1 MTSHDITPGSVHD
14 DPAADRFRL
23 SDGMVTALVV
33 LAVSLIHVI
42 ALIGNRGPV
51 LYSDALGYLGNAR
64 FLAGGAQPTFDGSFA
79 YAAGYSL
86 LLVPIYW
93 ITERSDTVW
102 AIAVAMNVVLSVLIM
117 LPASWLGRHL
127 FGLGRRPALLV
138 AAAVSLTPALI
149 LQPGRLWTETL
160 FPVVFLAATAFVLA
174 MFRTNRS
181 LFALAAG
188 GFVGY
193 LVFIHGRGMAVAVAF
208 LVVIVIAAATR
219 RLAVLPMAVAA
230 VSAAVVIAGDLS
242 MRSYLSDRL
251 WSATATSANAGSA
264 SRILAAF
271 SPSELA
277 DTLSTALGHVW
288 YVATVSFGL
297 TVVGVVALV
306 WLVGRFEPFAD
317 ASDGV
322 RLTALFALIAIAGVA
337 ALSAGLLSEVNRVDH
352 RVYGRYLE
360 GVSPILILSGSAWL
374 LRARTVW
381 RIWAVGA
388 AAIPV
393 AGLLLVVWRGS
404 EQFVGN
410 VQKLSIPGLL
420 GLQTIVDPTTDVFL
434 DGLSIAAISFVSA
447 VVGLAAALYARHR
460 TTAAVVA
467 VVVVTVAF
475 TFVGKATSW
484 DPFVSFWFDAY
495 SDVPSALSEL
505 PEDESVAY
513 DLRFLDPDARN
524 LYEFRLAPDQLV
536 FVDDPCDP
544 SAGRVLISSN
554 DAGAIGIDAM
564 LVTTDAVPRQGLWF
578 FDESTVA
585 SCALP

>member
-1 MTSHDITPGSVHD
+1 MTSHDITPGSGND
-14 DPAADRFRL
+14 DAVPGRFRL
-23 SDGMVTALVV
+23 SSGMVTALVV
-33 LAVSLIHVI
+33 LAVALIHII

-64 FLAGGAQPTFDGSFA
+64 FLAGGAAPTFDGSFA

-93 ITERSDTVW
+93 VTERSETVW
-102 AIAVAMNVVLSVLIM
+102 AIAVALNVALSVLIM

-138 AAAVSLTPALI
+138 AAVVSLTPALI
-149 LQPGRLWTETL
+149 LQPGRLWTEAL
-160 FPVVFLAATAFVLA
+160 FPVMFLTATAFILA

-193 LVFIHGRGMAVAVAF
+193 LVFIHGRGMAVAAAF
-208 LVVIVIAAATR
+208 VVVIMIAAATR
-219 RLAVLPMAVAA
+219 RLAVLPMIVGAL
-230 VSAAVVIAGDLS
+230 STTVVIVADLA

-251 WSATATSANAGSA
+251 WSAASTSANAGSA

-271 SPSELA
+271 SPSELG
-277 DTLSTALGHVW
+277 DTLSTALGHLW
-288 YVATVSFGL
+288 YVAAVSFGL
-297 TVVGVVALV
+297 AVVGVVALV
-306 WLVGRFEPFAD
+306 WLVGRFEPFSNS
-317 ASDGV
+317 SDGV
-322 RLTALFALIAIAGVA
+322 RLTALFALIAVAGVA

-360 GVSPILILSGSAWL
+360 GVSPILILAGVAWL

-381 RIWAVGA
+381 RVWAVGA

-393 AGLLLVVWRGS
+393 GGLLLVAWRGS

-420 GLQTIVDPTTDVFL
+420 GLQTIVDPTADVFL
-434 DGLSIAAISFVSA
+434 DGLNIVAISFVSA
-447 VVGLAAALYARHR
+447 GVGLAIALYARHR
-460 TTAAVVA
+460 AAAAVIA

-495 SDVPSALSEL
+495 DDVPSALSEL
-505 PEDESVAY
+505 PEDEPVAY

-524 LYEFRLAPDQLV
+524 LYEFRLAPDLLV
-536 FVDDPCDP
+536 FVEDPCDP
-544 SAGRVLISSN
+544 SAGRVLISSD

-564 LVTTDAVPRQGLWF
+564 LGTADAVPRQGLWF
-578 FDESTVA
+578 LDESTVA
-585 SCALP
+585 SCAWP